1 MSQFL
6 TILVLATDTA
16 IAQKV
21 LFSDRTIL
29 VPVSSMGQFRHFI
42 AQAACDVWLCDL
54 SMEGLNFRADL
65 EQVRLRNPNTRVVL
79 TGPAFMAGP
88 AAAILQQGEASIF
101 VAKPWK
107 LMALRQA
114 IFRGDASATGPAD
127 VDADTTEA
135 GTSGRPAWQANR
147 AEIKKAASLTGRITL
162 HMGSS
167 AESTRMAGMTGR
179 IAPLVDTPD
188 RRRLAGMTG
197 RITPYMGTADSRR
210 LAGMTGRITPYTNSP
225 ERAPDSRP
233 GLRLA
238 PITLPANK
246 PGKPPPPPVSSI
258 ALQEPRYRLD
268 ELLGEGGV
276 GKVYLAY
283 DLLLETKVAIK
294 ILKQD
299 FVRDPGVLQ
308 ALKHEAKICM
318 QLTHPHIVRFYD
330 FGQRSGTY
338 FLVMEY
344 VAGQTLY
351 DALQA
356 PESREHSYIRN
367 VAAAVCSALSY
378 AHSHGVLH
386 NDITPGN
393 IIIGTDG
400 MLRLIDFGI
409 ASAATQHREKTAF
422 IFGTPAYMSPEQL
435 RCDPVLDATTD
446 VFALGVLLH
455 QMLTGL
461 LPQPENATNE
471 DLALHPRLPITKL
484 PTPLA
489 AVLDRALAFDPA
501 RRWRSIAELAAA
513 FDGALDA

>member
-6 TILVLATDTA
+6 TILVLAKDTA

-21 LFSDRTIL
+21 LVSDRTIL
-29 VPVSSMGQFRHFI
+29 VPVSSMGHFRHFI

-54 SMEGLNFRADL
+54 SMEGLNFRADAEL
-65 EQVRLRNPNTRVVL
+65 VRLRNPNTRVVL

-88 AAAILQQGEASIF
+88 AAAILQQGEASVF

-107 LMALRQA
+107 LLALRQA
-114 IFRGDASATGPAD
+114 IFRGASCGEASATGPAA

-135 GTSGRPAWQANR
+135 GTSWRPTGQANR
-147 AEIKKAASLTGRITL
+147 AEIKKAANLTGRITL

-167 AESTRMAGMTGR
+167 AESTHAAGMTGR
-179 IAPLVDTPD
+179 IAPH
-188 RRRLAGMTG
+188 
-197 RITPYMGTADSRR
+197 
-210 LAGMTGRITPYTNSP
+210 TNSP
-225 ERAPDSRP
+225 EKAPDSRP
-233 GLRLA
+233 GIRLA
-238 PITLPANK
+238 PITMPANK
-246 PGKPPPPPVSSI
+246 PDKPPPPVSSI

-308 ALKHEAKICM
+308 ALKREAKICM

-338 FLVMEY
+338 FLVLEY

-351 DALQA
+351 EAMQA
-356 PESREHSYIRN
+356 PASREHSYIRN

-409 ASAATQHREKTAF
+409 ASAATQHRERTAF

-435 RCDPVLDATTD
+435 RCDPVLNATAD

-471 DLALHPRLPITKL
+471 ELALHPRPPITKL

-501 RRWRSIAELAAA
+501 RRWRTIAELAAA
-513 FDGALDA
+513 FDSALDA